1 MLKASSTSL
10 RPRPWR
16 ARSAQSSCAM
26 SVTKA
31 AGIEPAEG
39 SGRPFDQRGAGSRF
53 HTADVSQRA
62 ELISLGFDIADGEQ
76 IELTYAGSE
85 LTLRFVDWRDAP
97 VVAVFRDTVAFKWQ
111 RAEHV
116 AGDERFDSGHIIHD
130 SEWLAEHVRQREAT
144 EEHQHLK

>member
-1 MLKASSTSL
+1 
-10 RPRPWR
+10 
-16 ARSAQSSCAM
+16 
-26 SVTKA
+26 
-31 AGIEPAEG
+31 
-39 SGRPFDQRGAGSRF
+39 
-53 HTADVSQRA
+53 VSQRA

-76 IELTYAGSE
+76 IELNYASSE
-85 LTLRFVDWRDAP
+85 LTLRFVDWHDAP

-144 EEHQHLK
+144 EEHQHLKLNFNAAGVLEVICVGVDRVS